1 MLIAYLTL
9 FGALCI
15 TRHSNAAPIFSTH
28 TDREVAAESFENY
41 MRGNGYSVDR
51 GKLVYWDLEKCQ
63 QEGGALKCF
72 GNNPDS
78 PYGINSFLNE
88 NAVDGEYTKDL
99 DINIERR
106 FRADEA
112 IVFFG
117 LTPPEAK
124 YIGYT
129 HYLSK
134 RRFGRSKRINASL
147 GDTINHLN
155 INVTGDGSPGD
166 TFNSD
171 VCIVT
176 TADQNMFDAIAT
188 GMLSVGVPSD
198 SMNLQVLAKD
208 TLQLGLTKHHDSI
221 SWLNRIVRFADK
233 EAGTAYMANPPV
245 FLFRI
250 TPLTEKE
257 IAPYP
262 IPIRKT
268 RKTGQNENYM
278 WYTIERLER
287 TLRKVRHWLPC
298 IFMIIQGSSFVTC
311 FFYSQ
316 FLRGLLQ
323 LSPLVFQRFDR
334 KVRTSYINPS
344 SKVTATFGETCL
356 KKEKNCKRD
365 NSDAAYFF
373 NYPARN
379 MGPNELLIIY
389 GVSFSCGEKR
399 GRKKVGRH
407 LPTLYV
413 VIYPLSSPVSCCVWH
428 FIKYCTGQSCTDRI
442 CYLHEYQHL

>member
-15 TRHSNAAPIFSTH
+15 THHSNAAPIFSTH

-134 RRFGRSKRINASL
+134 RKFGRSKRINASL

-233 EAGTAYMANPPV
+233 EAGAAYMANPPV

-287 TLRKVRHWLPC
+287 TLRK
-298 IFMIIQGSSFVTC
+298 
-311 FFYSQ
+311 
-316 FLRGLLQ
+316 
-323 LSPLVFQRFDR
+323 RFDR

>member
-1 MLIAYLTL
+1 
-9 FGALCI
+9 
-15 TRHSNAAPIFSTH
+15 
-28 TDREVAAESFENY
+28 

-51 GKLVYWDLEKCQ
+51 GELVYWDLEKCQ

-233 EAGTAYMANPPV
+233 EAGAAYMANPPV

-287 TLRKVRHWLPC
+287 TLRK
-298 IFMIIQGSSFVTC
+298 
-311 FFYSQ
+311 
-316 FLRGLLQ
+316 
-323 LSPLVFQRFDR
+323 RFDR

-389 GVSFSCGEKR
+389 GVNHVQTGFATYMSISIYDWNGVAFAALNSEDDMVGSASQFIPYMEHVDKAFAIVMARDCTEFTYCLEVPYTRPGFPSWVTPVLTVRNILHPNTTAGPDFEEIISTKVMYAKLQ
-399 GRKKVGRH
+399 RKLPSLKVNA
-407 LPTLYV
+407 
-413 VIYPLSSPVSCCVWH
+413 
-428 FIKYCTGQSCTDRI
+428 TGANDGDFK
-442 CYLHEYQHL
+442 L